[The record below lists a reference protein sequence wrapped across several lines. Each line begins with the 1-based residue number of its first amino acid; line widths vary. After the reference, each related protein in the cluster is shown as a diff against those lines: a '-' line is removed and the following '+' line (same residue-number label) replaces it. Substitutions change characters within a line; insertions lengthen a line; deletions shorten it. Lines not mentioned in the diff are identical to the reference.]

1 VPTVPD
7 RRVGAAIAS
16 GVGEMTTDAVV
27 EADCTGMLPS
37 VTVAVKVE
45 VPLVVGVPEIAPVED
60 VRVSPAGS
68 VPEVIDHM

>member
-1 VPTVPD
+1 
-7 RRVGAAIAS
+7 
-16 GVGEMTTDAVV
+16 MTTDAVV